1 MQCPRVSQV
10 LSLLHSVLFLAA
22 SHAEFSL
29 PGSLLSP
36 DTESGRFLQSQSD
49 VSVVHPVKIFR
60 DGQFLSHSLVH
71 RFKHGRHK
79 RDLGLLEER
88 VYYKVNFK
96 GRDLVFN
103 LTVNKYLV
111 SNDYILERRNG
122 SVNRTEHRT
131 TGENAC
137 HLIGTVT
144 DSTNARGTAA
154 ISTCEGLVRNQDADL
169 I

>member
-1 MQCPRVSQV
+1 MGP
-10 LSLLHSVLFLAA
+10 
-22 SHAEFSL
+22 
-29 PGSLLSP
+29 
-36 DTESGRFLQSQSD
+36 
-49 VSVVHPVKIFR
+49 
-60 DGQFLSHSLVH
+60 
-71 RFKHGRHK
+71 
-79 RDLGLLEER
+79 LEER
-88 VYYKVNFK
+88 VYYKVNYK

-103 LTVNKYLV
+103 LTVNNYLV

-154 ISTCEGLVRNQDADL
+154 ISTCEGLVRNQDTDHDWNLTQCHPDRTHTSRRRRPDAT
-169 I
+169 

>member
-1 MQCPRVSQV
+1 M
-10 LSLLHSVLFLAA
+10 
-22 SHAEFSL
+22 
-29 PGSLLSP
+29 
-36 DTESGRFLQSQSD
+36 
-49 VSVVHPVKIFR
+49 SVVHPVKIFR

-169 I
+169 IYNLIHACNRNPCHRYEAS